1 MLSHGDG
8 CYVVDVDG
16 KRYLDLLGG
25 IAVNTLG
32 HGHPALVE
40 AITKQASQVVHISNF
55 FTSEPQVELA
65 EKLLEVCRAPA
76 GSGVFFANSGAEAL
90 EAAVKLTRRTG
101 RTRIIAAQNAFH
113 GRTTGALALTWKEAY
128 RAPFEPLMPG
138 VTHVPYND
146 EDALRAAVADAG
158 DDLAAVVL
166 EPIQGEAGV
175 LAATDA
181 YLRLARDLTR
191 DAGALLVL
199 DEVQSGMGR
208 TGHWLAHHA
217 TDVVPDA
224 VTLAKGLAGG
234 VPIGA
239 LDHLRARRH
248 RPAHR
253 RAARVDLRRQPAR
266 LRRRARRRAH
276 HRVAT
281 GCSQHASELGAHLSD
296 DGDRAGTPAHQRE
309 SRGRG
314 LLIAITLTEPVAAS
328 AMALA
333 REAGF
338 LVNAVDAGRDPAR
351 AAADP
356 HPGAGRHLRRRAA
369 RDPRRGGAR
378 MTSRTTRQTRVVD
391 LLRSHDVQVAGRAA
405 LAPLAGRR
413 RGDPGDPVAG
423 SRRGGRGQGPQ
434 GTTAR
439 VCVAGRRRRARLR
452 GRLRGAS
459 GRAAGAAAPR
469 R

>member
-1 MLSHGDG
+1 MTHADDLLARYRAALIPVFGVPQTVLSHGDG

-32 HGHPALVE
+32 HGHPALLE
-40 AITKQASQVVHISNF
+40 AIAKQSSQIMHISNF

-65 EKLLEVCRAPA
+65 EKLLEICRAPE
-76 GSGVFFANSGAEAL
+76 GSGVFFANSGTEAL

-138 VTHVPYND
+138 VQHVPYND
-146 EDALRAAVADAG
+146 LEALRAAVSDAG

-175 LAATDA
+175 IPADPA
-181 YLRLARDLTR
+181 YLRLARELTR
-191 DAGALLVL
+191 EVGALLVL

-208 TGHWLAHHA
+208 TGQWLAHHA

-239 LDHLRARRH
+239 LVTYGASVTGLLSGGQHGSTFGGNPLACAAGLATIHTIESDGLLAHAAETGRYLQDTILRLDHPRI
-248 RPAHR
+248 
-253 RAARVDLRRQPAR
+253 
-266 LRRRARRRAH
+266 
-276 HRVAT
+276 
-281 GCSQHASELGAHLSD
+281 
-296 DGDRAGTPAHQRE
+296 AGV
-309 SRGRG
+309 RGRG
-314 LLIAITLTEPVAAS
+314 LLLAVTLTEPVAPS
-328 AMALA
+328 TMTLA

-338 LVNAVDAGRDPAR
+338 LVNAVQPDVIRLAPPLILT
-351 AAADP
+351 AAQAD
-356 HPGAGRHLRRRAA
+356 
-369 RDPRRGGAR
+369 
-378 MTSRTTRQTRVVD
+378 TFV
-391 LLRSHDVQVAGRAA
+391 AA
-405 LAPLAGRR
+405 LPSILDEAVP
-413 RGDPGDPVAG
+413 
-423 SRRGGRGQGPQ
+423 
-434 GTTAR
+434 T
-439 VCVAGRRRRARLR
+439 
-452 GRLRGAS
+452 
-459 GRAAGAAAPR
+459 
-469 R
+469 